1 MDDETVVRALEA
13 IERGEKLVQAT
24 TRLLAEQGYVNATEV
39 TRLESLEPEYLAVS
53 VTEKGAD
60 LLKRAKD

>member
-24 TRLLAEQGYVNATEV
+24 TRLLAEQGYVNVTEV

>member
-24 TRLLAEQGYVNATEV
+24 TKLLAEQGYVNVTEV

-60 LLKRAKD
+60 LLKHAKD